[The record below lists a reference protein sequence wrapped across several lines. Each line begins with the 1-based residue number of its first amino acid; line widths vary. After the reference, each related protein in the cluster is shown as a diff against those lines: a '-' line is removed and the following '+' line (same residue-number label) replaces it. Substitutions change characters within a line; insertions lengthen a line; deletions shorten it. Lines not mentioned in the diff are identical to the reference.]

1 MPDSSL
7 PTKLALVME
16 GSEAAAHEGK
26 EAAQMAALVMK
37 GSELLLKTRASSPG
51 WDRGP
56 LG

>member
-7 PTKLALVME
+7 PTRLALVME
-16 GSEAAAHEGK
+16 GSEAAAQEGK